1 MTDAAA
7 TDPLKVDIAEI
18 PLPPDDV
25 LEEMLRDEPKAAPE
39 PTPAA
44 PAPAAEVEALDFVK
58 REVRQKPIPL
68 EHPFRRNG
76 ALVEQIV
83 VRRLT
88 GFEIGEFVRTSL
100 RTDNGFDRFELYAT
114 MTGVPAPVLR
124 GLDQD
129 DLMALTAVAS
139 DFLPRAFAG
148 RG

>member
-7 TDPLKVDIAEI
+7 NPLKVDLDQI
-18 PLPPDDV
+18 PLPPEDV
-25 LEEMLRDEPKAAPE
+25 IKDMLADEQPSAPT
-39 PTPAA
+39 PQPAA
-44 PAPAAEVEALDFVK
+44 PAAAPQVETLDFVK
-58 REVRQKPIPL
+58 RDVREKAIPL
-68 EHPFRRNG
+68 EHPFRRDG

-88 GFEIGEFVRTSL
+88 GFEVGEFVRTSL
-100 RTDNGFDRFELYAT
+100 GVDKGFDRFELYAT

-129 DLMALTAVAS
+129 DLMALTDVAS
-139 DFLPRAFAG
+139 DFLPRGFAA